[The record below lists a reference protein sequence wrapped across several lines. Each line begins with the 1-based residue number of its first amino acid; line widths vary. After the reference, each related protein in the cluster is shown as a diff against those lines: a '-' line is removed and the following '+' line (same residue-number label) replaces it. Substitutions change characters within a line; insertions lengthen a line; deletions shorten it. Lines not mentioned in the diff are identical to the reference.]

1 MSDDPQPDEP
11 VPAGLLRVTTT
22 SLEMHACPA
31 SARVDAAW
39 PSGARVERA
48 IRPGV
53 AFYRFLYG
61 AVGELWLWSERRRW
75 SDATLAEHI
84 QNPGI
89 EIWVLTADGQPAG
102 FAEIDRRNAS
112 DVELSYFGLL
122 PAFIGR
128 GFGGKL
134 LRSAVREA
142 WTPGTRRFWVHTC
155 DLDHPSALALYRR
168 CGFAPF
174 RIDVMDEP
182 DLRLSGEFPPDAA
195 RHRPLARS

>member
-1 MSDDPQPDEP
+1 MAVRGSRRTRD
-11 VPAGLLRVTTT
+11 PAGSGVLSISLRGRRGAVA
-22 SLEMHACPA
+22 LVRA
-31 SARVDAAW
+31 DAA
-39 PSGARVERA
+39 
-48 IRPGV
+48 
-53 AFYRFLYG
+53 
-61 AVGELWLWSERRRW
+61 
-75 SDATLAEHI
+75 LAEHI
-84 QNPGI
+84 EDSGI

-128 GFGGKL
+128 GLGGKL